1 MGDKYLHAAGLSQVD
16 RRHMDRNFYAKTLHS
31 RALNVTL
38 TKLQL
43 AATANHN
50 QVNKKDF
57 YKGKTSQRG
66 EKATKEKNLNRL
78 ASLIPGAGDVVVR
91 LMITSGNVQQS
102 IQCFKCNK
110 VGH

>member
-1 MGDKYLHAAGLSQVD
+1 VFGVD
-16 RRHMDRNFYAKTLHS
+16 SDTVRKKCIAEGNKLTLQKIA
-31 RALNVTL
+31 RTEEA

-43 AATANHN
+43 AATADHN

-57 YKGKTSQRG
+57 SKGKTSQRG
-66 EKATKEKNLNRL
+66 EEATKEKTLNRL
-78 ASLIPGAGDVVVR
+78 ASLIPGAGDVVVH

-102 IQCFKCNK
+102 IQCFNCHK